1 LAAEDN
7 KINQLVLTTF
17 LQQMGV
23 TPTLVE
29 DGALA
34 VQAWRES
41 AFDLILMDMQMP
53 VMDGLTAVRA
63 IRADEELS
71 GRPRSPIIALT
82 ADVMSHHLDHYRL
95 AGVDAVVA
103 KPIQFAELAQAMQ
116 SLLEPVIEA
125 DAPARMSA

>member
-7 KINQLVLTTF
+7 KINRLVLTT
-17 LQQMGV
+17 LLEQMGV
-23 TPTLVE
+23 APTLVE

-34 VQAWRES
+34 VEAWRAG

-63 IRADEELS
+63 IRAAEEVS

-82 ADVMSHHLDHYRL
+82 ADVMSHHLEDYRQ

-103 KPIQFAELAQAMQ
+103 KPVKFAELARAMQ
-116 SLLEPVIEA
+116 SLLEPATDA
-125 DAPARMSA
+125 DEGLILA